1 MPEGPQL
8 MEEERRVRESR
19 SPDTRV
25 LEQQGVAPLDSRR
38 HEQVP
43 DNRYSQ
49 SKPREYRRVS
59 LKTEEGMGFKMV
71 LLPMLTQNPT
81 TFGSLVLT

>member
-8 MEEERRVRESR
+8 MEEERRVRDSR

-25 LEQQGVAPLDSRR
+25 LEQQGVLPLDSRR

-59 LKTEEGMGFKMV
+59 LNPEKMV
-71 LLPMLTQNPT
+71 LLQMLTHFPT
-81 TFGSLVLT
+81 KFGSLVLT

>member
-19 SPDTRV
+19 DTRV
-25 LEQQGVAPLDSRR
+25 LEQQVPLDSRR

-59 LKTEEGMGFKMV
+59 LKTKKE
-71 LLPMLTQNPT
+71 
-81 TFGSLVLT
+81 

>member
-8 MEEERRVRESR
+8 MEEERRGRDSR

-25 LEQQGVAPLDSRR
+25 LEQQGVVPLDSRR

-59 LKTEEGMGFKMV
+59 LKTEEGMRFKMV
-71 LLPMLTQNPT
+71 LLPC
-81 TFGSLVLT
+81 

>member
-8 MEEERRVRESR
+8 MEEEERIDTR
-19 SPDTRV
+19 SPDRRG
-25 LEQQGVAPLDSRR
+25 LDQQGLPIDSRR

-59 LKTEEGMGFKMV
+59 
-71 LLPMLTQNPT
+71 
-81 TFGSLVLT
+81 FGWSCSKC

>member
-8 MEEERRVRESR
+8 MEEERRGTR
-19 SPDTRV
+19 SPDRRG
-25 LEQQGVAPLDSRR
+25 LEQQGVPLDSRR

-59 LKTEEGMGFKMV
+59 WKTEKMV
-71 LLPMLTQNPT
+71 LLQMLTYFPT
-81 TFGSLVLT
+81 KFRLLVLT

>member
-8 MEEERRVRESR
+8 MEEERVGTR
-19 SPDTRV
+19 SPDRRG
-25 LEQQGVAPLDSRR
+25 LEQQEQQQGQGLPIDSRR

-59 LKTEEGMGFKMV
+59 LKWKKMV
-71 LLPMLTQNPT
+71 LLQMLTHFPT
-81 TFGSLVLT
+81 KFGSLILT

>member
-19 SPDTRV
+19 DTRV
-25 LEQQGVAPLDSRR
+25 LEQHVVQVPLDSRR

-59 LKTEEGMGFKMV
+59 LKTKKE
-71 LLPMLTQNPT
+71 
-81 TFGSLVLT
+81 

>member
-8 MEEERRVRESR
+8 MEEERRGGRDSR

-25 LEQQGVAPLDSRR
+25 LEQPLQDSRR

-59 LKTEEGMGFKMV
+59 LKTKKE
-71 LLPMLTQNPT
+71 
-81 TFGSLVLT
+81 

>member
-8 MEEERRVRESR
+8 MEEERMGTR
-19 SPDTRV
+19 SPDRRG
-25 LEQQGVAPLDSRR
+25 LDQQQQGQGQGVPIDSRR

-59 LKTEEGMGFKMV
+59 WKRWSCSKC
-71 LLPMLTQNPT
+71 
-81 TFGSLVLT
+81 

>member
-19 SPDTRV
+19 DTRV
-25 LEQQGVAPLDSRR
+25 VDQHGVPLDSRR

-59 LKTEEGMGFKMV
+59 LETKKE
-71 LLPMLTQNPT
+71 
-81 TFGSLVLT
+81 

>member
-8 MEEERRVRESR
+8 MEEERRVRDSR
-19 SPDTRV
+19 SPDSRV
-25 LEQQGVAPLDSRR
+25 FEQQGVALPLDSRR
-38 HEQVP
+38 QEQVP

-59 LKTEEGMGFKMV
+59 LKE
-71 LLPMLTQNPT
+71 
-81 TFGSLVLT
+81 